1 MRGSELDKG
10 LKDSII
16 LGLVHIGVSNFIL
29 PNGTYKLMEDKYEV
43 KLDTIRK
50 FWGVYQRKTK
60 KGIFRLLMKS
70 PKFDNKYS

>member
-10 LKDSII
+10 LKDPII

-50 FWGVYQRKTK
+50 FWGVYHR
-60 KGIFRLLMKS
+60 
-70 PKFDNKYS
+70 

>member
-16 LGLVHIGVSNFIL
+16 LKLAHIGGSNFIL

-50 FWGVYQRKTK
+50 FWGVYQREAK

-70 PKFDNKYS
+70 PNFDNKYS